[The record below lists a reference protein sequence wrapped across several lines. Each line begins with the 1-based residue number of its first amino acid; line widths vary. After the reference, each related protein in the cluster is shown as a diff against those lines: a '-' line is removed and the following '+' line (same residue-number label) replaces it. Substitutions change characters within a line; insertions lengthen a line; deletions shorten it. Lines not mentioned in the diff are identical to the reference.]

1 MFALVENNEFVKIL
15 NDRKGFIGTADN
27 IEIVWEE
34 KTRTVN
40 ITDEEGND
48 VLWTQEE
55 IDNSD
60 APEGTQVDDIKTIEE
75 TYKESKEVTT
85 QQEVKYSK
93 DVFTKWT
100 NEEREAIGI
109 HEVVIDSSNKQDEYY
124 YINTDISYSFDG
136 SSVIGSYGTATP
148 KPLDDVL
155 FVEGDEIP
163 DDKAVGDVKQY
174 GLKGLEIAKIKA
186 QAGGLLAPTDWYVIR
201 YQEDNTKTI
210 PTDVATYR
218 NEVRA
223 KSDEMENMIN
233 ACGTVED
240 LKILFTYVEDEQGNV
255 TRPLVSFPEVI

>member
-1 MFALVENNEFVKIL
+1 MFALIENGQFVKIV
-15 NDRKGFIGTADN
+15 NSNKGITIGDN
-27 IEIVWEE
+27 QYPKSIYNLWSE
-34 KTRTVN
+34 
-40 ITDEEGND
+40 DERN
-48 VLWTQEE
+48 
-55 IDNSD
+55 
-60 APEGTQVDDIKTIEE
+60 
-75 TYKESKEVTT
+75 
-85 QQEVKYSK
+85 
-93 DVFTKWT
+93 
-100 NEEREAIGI
+100 AIGI
-109 HEVVIDSSNKQDEYY
+109 YEVSVDNTNKKDEAY
-124 YINTDISYSFDG
+124 YINTNISYSFDG

-218 NEVRA
+218 NNVRA
-223 KSDEMENMIN
+223 KSDEMESQIN

-240 LKILFTYVEDEQGNV
+240 LKTLFTWTEDEQGNI